1 MFLLSGIKVVSS
13 ERIIIGFNDIIAA
26 SYLKTALKKADIL
39 STYQCHASKQRATE
53 TSSLSRLR
61 VILYTGWFWMYCT
74 TVQQMAININ
84 SPRDIK

>member
-39 STYQCHASKQRATE
+39 STYPLPRIKTKSNRNQQSVSFKGYFIYRLVLEVLNHSTTE
-53 TSSLSRLR
+53 DDKH
-61 VILYTGWFWMYCT
+61 
-74 TVQQMAININ
+74 Q
-84 SPRDIK
+84 